1 MLIIGFEHYISMDD
15 DSIESH
21 LNHHYKHIFEND
33 IITFKLLIPLQDVL
47 MCFHFGFQIIK
58 TIQWN
63 SLPADLLLS

>member
-47 MCFHFGFQIIK
+47 MCFHFGFQI
-58 TIQWN
+58 
-63 SLPADLLLS
+63 